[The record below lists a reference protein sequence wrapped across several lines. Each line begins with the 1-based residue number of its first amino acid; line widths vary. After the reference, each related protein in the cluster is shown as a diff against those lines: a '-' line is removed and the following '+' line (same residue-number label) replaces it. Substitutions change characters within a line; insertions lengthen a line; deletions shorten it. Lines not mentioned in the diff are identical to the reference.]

1 MPGVE
6 VIYRFS
12 SSGALYKN
20 EIGNSRAIQKE
31 MNQVFRCV
39 NFVSGNL

>member
-20 EIGNSRAIQKE
+20 EVGNSHAIQKE
-31 MNQVFRCV
+31 IMESGFSVRKLCV
-39 NFVSGNL
+39 G

>member
-12 SSGALYKN
+12 SSGTLYKN
-20 EIGNSRAIQKE
+20 EVGNSHAIQKE
-31 MNQVFRCV
+31 MNQFSWEGKLCV
-39 NFVSGNL
+39 G